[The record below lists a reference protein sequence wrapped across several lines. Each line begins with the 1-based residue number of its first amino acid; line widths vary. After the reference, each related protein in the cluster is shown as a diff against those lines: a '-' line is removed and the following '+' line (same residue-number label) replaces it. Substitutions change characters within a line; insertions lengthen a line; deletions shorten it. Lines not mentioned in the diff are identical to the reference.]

1 MVDVEASEITL
12 LLRSAAAGDVAAR
25 QRLVPLIYDSLRRL
39 ARSTLAADGTERTLG
54 TTALVHEVYLK
65 LLGNAELDWPDRRRF
80 FAYVGRAMRSLAVDD
95 ARRRGALKRG
105 GENVRDDEALPKL
118 VAEDASVDL
127 VALEQVLDRL
137 GAVDPRL
144 GELVEL
150 HVFAGLAF
158 PEVAQCL
165 GVSLRTVMRDWQK
178 ARALCASLLEEPPT

>member
-1 MVDVEASEITL
+1 MDADVGEITL
-12 LLRSAAAGDVAAR
+12 LLRNSAGDDAAR
-25 QRLVPLIYDSLRRL
+25 QRLAPLIYDTLRRL
-39 ARSTLAADGTERTLG
+39 ARGALAGDGRERTLG

-65 LLGNAELDWPDRRRF
+65 LLGGAELDWPDRRRF
-80 FAYVGRAMRSLAVDD
+80 FAYAGRAMRSLAIDD
-95 ARRRGALKRG
+95 ARRRSALKRG
-105 GENVRDDEALPKL
+105 GEGVRDDDALPQL
-118 VAEDASVDL
+118 VAPDASLDL
-127 VALEQVLDRL
+127 VALGQVLDRL

-178 ARALCASLLEEPPT
+178 ARALCASLLEEPAA